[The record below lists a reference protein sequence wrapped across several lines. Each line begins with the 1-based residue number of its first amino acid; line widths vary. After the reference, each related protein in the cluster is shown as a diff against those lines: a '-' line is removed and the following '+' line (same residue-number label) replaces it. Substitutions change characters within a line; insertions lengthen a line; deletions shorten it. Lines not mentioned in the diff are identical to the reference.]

1 MNKAL
6 TFLLGAGILA
16 GIAGTGWTFFQ
27 SSMACH
33 PLARACWQAVGEA
46 TGEAEAIAMAEAS
59 FANDPREGARI
70 LIAFLKPLSATRA
83 EKRLAVFPLRQ
94 DPAAPETHLG
104 ANPFEDPSLV
114 ADRVAI
120 TGEGVAGVL
129 EAPLK
134 QAIRPQATPSGMHR
148 PEGVIAGYRDGRP
161 YGPESRSTWS
171 LASHFFRWDDQ
182 KPGEPARPRFDPE
195 EARRKAEAKKQEEA
209 KAREAGSA
217 APAPAASQG
226 AAK

>member
-70 LIAFLKPLSATRA
+70 LIAF
-83 EKRLAVFPLRQ
+83 
-94 DPAAPETHLG
+94 G
-104 ANPFEDPSLV
+104 
-114 ADRVAI
+114 
-120 TGEGVAGVL
+120 
-129 EAPLK
+129 
-134 QAIRPQATPSGMHR
+134 
-148 PEGVIAGYRDGRP
+148 
-161 YGPESRSTWS
+161 
-171 LASHFFRWDDQ
+171 DQ
-182 KPGEPARPRFDPE
+182 G
-195 EARRKAEAKKQEEA
+195 RKAACGLPAQ
-209 KAREAGSA
+209 AGSRGA
-217 APAPAASQG
+217 RDAPRRQSF
-226 AAK
+226 